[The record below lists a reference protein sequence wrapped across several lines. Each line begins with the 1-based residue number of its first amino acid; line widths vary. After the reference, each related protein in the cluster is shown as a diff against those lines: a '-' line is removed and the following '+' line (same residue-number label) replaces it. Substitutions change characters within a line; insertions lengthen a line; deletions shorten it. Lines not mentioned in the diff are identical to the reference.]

1 MTRAPLLLIVGMHRS
16 GTSLLGSL
24 FAACGIAMPGP
35 MIRGDEHN
43 PEGYFERADV
53 TALQEQLLIDFDRWW
68 PSPRGMHSLPPDW
81 LGSFR
86 GQYALRQLIA
96 LLEAETHETPW
107 SIKDPRS
114 SLLIPLW
121 QDACQHL
128 SIPLQ
133 LVLAVRDPG
142 EVIVSLVQRDQVATG
157 MDGWRAQ
164 RLWWH
169 HNHSVMR
176 DGSHLPLQ
184 VVHYSNW
191 FDPAMGLQQL
201 KGLVPHLEDADLRS
215 ILASVV
221 KPQHRRS
228 HRLAKSCRLS
238 PQLKILDRRLR
249 ALAMKPG
256 QREAVQHWL
265 LRQPDLPA
273 PAPPSRRRGAI
284 KRAVNRWRG
293 KPVSNRVATH
303 PWGYLVEMVCGSQC
317 PEAEHQLAVWIE
329 HGFSV
334 DDWRW
339 IAALPGSCPD
349 AEIWQ
354 AITPTVVIQVRGSDL
369 QFGDTLAW
377 AEHCPIEGDC
387 SRRLEP
393 LEESQVSDVAI
404 NLADVAPG
412 ARGGRELLQL
422 AAFER
427 VWDPDPARAQ
437 LLRQFGV
444 RASCLQPQRLIS
456 TQLRTDVVT

>member
-1 MTRAPLLLIVGMHRS
+1 MTTVPLLLIVGMHRS

-35 MIRGDEHN
+35 LIRGDEHN

-53 TALQEQLLIDFDRWW
+53 TALQEELLTDFDRWW

-81 LGSFR
+81 FSSFR
-86 GQYALRQLIA
+86 GQRALRQLIA
-96 LLEAETHETPW
+96 LLAAETHESPW
-107 SIKDPRS
+107 AIKDPRS
-114 SLLIPLW
+114 SLLLPLW
-121 QDACQHL
+121 QAACQHL
-128 SIPLQ
+128 AIPLQ

-142 EVIVSLVQRDQVATG
+142 EVTVSLVQRDHVATG
-157 MDGWRAQ
+157 MDVWRAQ

-176 DGSHLPLQ
+176 DGSHLPLR

-191 FDPAMGLQQL
+191 FDPVKGVQQL
-201 KGLVPHLEDADLRS
+201 KGLAPDREDADLRS

-228 HRLAKSCRLS
+228 HHIAKSCRIS
-238 PQLKILDRRLR
+238 AQLRSLDRQLR
-249 ALAMKPG
+249 VLAMNPG
-256 QREAVQHWL
+256 HREPLQHWL

-273 PAPPSRRRGAI
+273 PAPPSRRREAI
-284 KRAVNRWRG
+284 KRVVNRWRG
-293 KPVSNRVATH
+293 MPIANRVATH
-303 PWGYLVEMVCGSQC
+303 PWGYLVEFVCGSQG
-317 PEAEHQLAVWIE
+317 PEAEHQLATWIE

-339 IAALPGSCPD
+339 ITALPGSCPV
-349 AEIWQ
+349 AQSWH
-354 AITPTVVIQVRGSDL
+354 AKTSTVIIQVRGGDL
-369 QFGDTLAW
+369 YSWPAHAW
-377 AEHCPIEGDC
+377 AEHCPIDGAD
-387 SRRLEP
+387 SLRLEQVGVP
-393 LEESQVSDVAI
+393 QVSEVAI

-427 VWDPDPARAQ
+427 VWDPDPARVQ

-444 RASCLQPQRLIS
+444 NASLLAGSAPQQQPVAS
-456 TQLRTDVVT
+456 